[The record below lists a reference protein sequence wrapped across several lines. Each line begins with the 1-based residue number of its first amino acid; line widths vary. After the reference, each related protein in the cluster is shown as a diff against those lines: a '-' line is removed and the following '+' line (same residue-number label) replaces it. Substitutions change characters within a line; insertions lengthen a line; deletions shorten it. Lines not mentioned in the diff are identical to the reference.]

1 MYYIFMIAGMCDLE
15 SRLEEVWHLGG
26 TFKKK
31 KTWKLIGENDSSQFT
46 TVPSNSTRAKYS
58 LGLHMCMSTVCHY
71 FILT

>member
-1 MYYIFMIAGMCDLE
+1 MYYIFMIAGTCDLE
-15 SRLEEVWHLGG
+15 SSLEEVWHLGG

-46 TVPSNSTRAKYS
+46 AVPSNSTRAKYS
-58 LGLHMCMSTVCHY
+58 LGLHVCLSTESLY

>member
-1 MYYIFMIAGMCDLE
+1 MIAGMCDLE